1 MRKIE
6 KIISAMIV
14 FLIFTAFTACASMN
28 GISNVSSGESTLP
41 PEIKINELPS
51 GEQYPDSDWI
61 VLYENTLY
69 DVDYVPGVGL
79 ETYKNVHRIYR
90 VFRNEQAFI
99 NNNMYF
105 DEKTTF
111 ESFSARTIKP
121 DGSSMELSEKD
132 IYHFTQER
140 KNQEYTKKDHI
151 IAYSLPSLKKG
162 DLVEIK
168 YKSVSRFFYF
178 SDIYFVQEHTPKLY
192 SRFEIKIPNFIFD
205 AGYEFSYRTKN
216 ISIPEPVFKKGFG
229 DTGDRSYVWENR
241 NIPKFKPEPM
251 MGSEVRYRGHVE
263 MQLAYWNTWNGFA
276 RDIYEVTFKP
286 VLDDMSTN
294 DSQRIKSKVEDL
306 TSGVSD
312 TLEKTKILTRF
323 VQTFGY
329 SDTAN
334 YFGHAIK
341 PNEIGL
347 ILDREYGDCKDHAL
361 VLTAMLREIGVKA
374 YPVLTAAYDTS
385 GVDPKFVTDI
395 FNHVIVKVI
404 LEGGQTLLLDPTSR
418 FTQFGKLPEMDE
430 DTYILEI
437 RPKNDEK
444 EKKIKLEKTPVSSF
458 SDNLI
463 ERKVSGSI
471 EKGMS
476 KYEVS
481 MKFTGHAAEQG
492 RYMLENAD
500 RISIEKIIRRDLL
513 YYLYNAKIGDIKI
526 ENMNDTDAPL
536 FLKYSLT
543 FKLSENSGIP
553 VVPVMFFNDPV
564 YPNYV
569 YSEDRTKPLIIPS
582 VYSTLET
589 YEMVFDPEKFTVSVP
604 EKIED
609 NEFSEDDINSW
620 KVTVKNISGRISLT
634 AGFAQ
639 KGKKVETEKIP
650 SLLKKVTGFSDLRRK
665 MSLVSIIP
673 YVEKP
678 SPDVEIKDENKT
690 DSTLEKAGEK

>member
-1 MRKIE
+1 
-6 KIISAMIV
+6 
-14 FLIFTAFTACASMN
+14 L
-28 GISNVSSGESTLP
+28 
-41 PEIKINELPS
+41 
-51 GEQYPDSDWI
+51 
-61 VLYENTLY
+61 
-69 DVDYVPGVGL
+69 
-79 ETYKNVHRIYR
+79 
-90 VFRNEQAFI
+90 
-99 NNNMYF
+99 
-105 DEKTTF
+105 
-111 ESFSARTIKP
+111 
-121 DGSSMELSEKD
+121 
-132 IYHFTQER
+132 
-140 KNQEYTKKDHI
+140 
-151 IAYSLPSLKKG
+151 
-162 DLVEIK
+162 
-168 YKSVSRFFYF
+168 
-178 SDIYFVQEHTPKLY
+178 
-192 SRFEIKIPNFIFD
+192 
-205 AGYEFSYRTKN
+205 
-216 ISIPEPVFKKGFG
+216 PEPVFKKGFG

-241 NIPKFKPEPM
+241 NIPKFKPEPL
-251 MGSEVRYRGHVE
+251 MGSELRYRGHVE

-286 VLDDMSTN
+286 VLDDMSTK

-312 TLEKTKILTRF
+312 TLEKIKILTRF

-374 YPVLTAAYDTS
+374 HPVLTAAYDTS

-437 RPKNDEK
+437 KPKNDEK
-444 EKKIKLEKTPVSSF
+444 DIKIKLEKTPVSSF

-463 ERKVSGSI
+463 EKKVSGSI
-471 EKGMS
+471 ENGIF
-476 KYEVS
+476 KYDVS
-481 MKFTGHAAEQG
+481 VKFTGHAAEQG

-500 RISIEKIIRRDLL
+500 RISIEKIIRGDLL

-543 FKLSENSGIP
+543 LKLPENSGIP
-553 VVPVMFFNDPV
+553 VVPVVFFNDPV

-569 YSEDRTKPLIIPS
+569 YSEDRTKPLIVPS

-620 KVTVKNISGRISLT
+620 KITVKNSSGRISLT

-665 MSLVSIIP
+665 MSMVSIIP

-678 SPDVEIKDENKT
+678 SPDVVIEDENKT